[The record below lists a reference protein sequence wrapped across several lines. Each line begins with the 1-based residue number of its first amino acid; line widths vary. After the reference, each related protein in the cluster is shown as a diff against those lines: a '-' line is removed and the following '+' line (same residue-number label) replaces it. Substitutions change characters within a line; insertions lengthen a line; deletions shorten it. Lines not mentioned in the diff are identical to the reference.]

1 MPVPPPE
8 KGLADARRGRTLAT
22 IMSWLHKLER
32 RLEPLAVHHV
42 VLALVAGQT
51 FFYLAEM
58 FQLVGRERLVLA
70 WGLVAQGEWWR
81 VFSFVLV
88 PPNAHWVFIAFAL
101 YILYFLGSALE
112 EAWGTL
118 RINLFLLSG
127 WVLTVA
133 AAWIVP
139 NMIVSNLFIG
149 GSLFLAFAYLNPNYT
164 FHLFLILPVKVKWLA
179 IVIWAIF
186 GLTLI
191 GGDMGARLLVLAA
204 TGNFF
209 LFFGSR
215 MVNDLRG
222 IKRQAGQAA
231 RRRAEKADAS
241 AAGPRHQCC
250 VCAKNS
256 DTHPEEDFRY
266 RADGKCYCEEHLRAA
281 IAEEASR
288 S

>member
-1 MPVPPPE
+1 MPLLE

-58 FQLVGRERLVLA
+58 FQLVGRDRLVLA
-70 WGLVAQGEWWR
+70 WGMVAQGEWWR
-81 VFSFVLV
+81 LFSFVLV

-118 RINLFLLSG
+118 RLNLFLLSG

-139 NMIVSNLFIG
+139 TMIVSNLFIG

-179 IVIWAIF
+179 IVMWAFYAI
-186 GLTLI
+186 TLV
-191 GGDMGARLLVLAA
+191 GGDMGARVLVLAA

-215 MVNDLRG
+215 MIDDLRG
-222 IKRQAGQAA
+222 IKRQAA
-231 RRRAEKADAS
+231 RRRSEKVEAA

-256 DTHPEEDFRY
+256 DTHPDEDFRY

-281 IAEEASR
+281 IAEEAKR